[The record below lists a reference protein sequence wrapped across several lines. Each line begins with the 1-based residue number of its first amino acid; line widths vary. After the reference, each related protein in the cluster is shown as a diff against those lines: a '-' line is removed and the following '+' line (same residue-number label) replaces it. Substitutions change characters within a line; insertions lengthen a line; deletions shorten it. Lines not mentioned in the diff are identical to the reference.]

1 MRSNNSYIMVFLML
15 VESLDLADKIKNLII
30 NQDGI
35 TDLYPPQ
42 GEAIKKGL
50 LTGKNLVISI
60 PTAAGKTLLAE
71 LAALKHVLELNGKVI
86 YLCPLRALASEKYK
100 DFKRFSMLGV
110 RTAIISRSYS
120 STYS

>member
-1 MRSNNSYIMVFLML
+1 ML